1 MSTTVDSK
9 VLEMRF
15 DNKQFEAGVATS
27 MSTLDK
33 LKSKLNLTASAKGLE
48 NLGTAAKKC
57 DMSGLGAGVDA
68 LQAKF
73 SALQV
78 IGVTA
83 LANLTNSAVNA
94 GKRMVKALT
103 IEPVMTGFNEY
114 ETKINAVQTILS
126 NTANKGTKMADVT
139 RVLDELNTY
148 ADKTIYN
155 FAEMTRNIGT
165 FTAAGVGL
173 EDSAAAI
180 QGIANLAAM
189 SGSNS
194 QQAATAMYQ
203 LSQALAAGT
212 VKLMD
217 WNSVVNAG
225 MGGQKFQD
233 ALKQTAREMG
243 ISVDAIIKKHGSF
256 RESLTEGWITADVL
270 NTTLKKLTVEGAT
283 DYANAM
289 VKSGKYTKEQAK
301 ALIEEAQAA
310 EDAATKVKTFTQL
323 WDTTKETVQSGW
335 AKTWE
340 LIIGDFEQAKNL
352 LTPFSD
358 FLNGI
363 IDGMS
368 DARNALLESA
378 LGMGFEKLH
387 TSVNKALAP
396 IKKMS
401 KGAKEITE
409 KVDNVTSSLG
419 SLGEIVDDVIIG
431 KFGNGQ
437 ERFDKLTEAGENYY
451 KIQNKVNETLGDSFR
466 YSKEQIDAQDKLLK
480 SQNKTNESQEK
491 TAKSTS
497 KTKEETT
504 KLTKAQKNQLKS
516 LVKMSE
522 EQARAN
528 GYTDEQI
535 KALKELKETADKL
548 GMPLDEF
555 IDKMDEI
562 NGRWLL
568 INSFKNIGTALS
580 KVFSSIG
587 KGFREVFDPIK
598 PEQLFN
604 AIAALHKFTAQLII
618 SDETADKVART
629 FRGLFAAIDIV
640 GRIAGSG
647 LRLALTILS
656 SVLRAFGVTTLDVTA
671 SIGDL
676 IYKFDEWLKEHD
688 VITKFIE
695 KIADKIPP
703 VIDKIKEFIA
713 NLNFKENAGENFKK
727 IAEGL
732 ESIWTVVHGKFTL
745 GLNSALKLL
754 KSIFELFGTSL
765 GDVIGKIAEL
775 VSKFASW
782 INENTLIVGSIQK
795 VANIIYLIIE
805 GITKLAKA
813 FMGLEPVQKMIEN
826 IKKAFSKLGDIFDFD
841 FDGSGLDAL
850 YNFIENFFINIEKW
864 IKGLENSKFFKAGL
878 NIVEGLANGI
888 ATGIGKAI
896 EAIKNVGQ
904 AIIDAFCGLLGIHSP
919 SRVFI
924 MLGGYI
930 IAGLLIGLKHALPEV
945 YDVFNTLIA
954 TVISSVGD
962 LFNNGLPMIA
972 DFIKTVFSKLLN
984 SVKEFDFKM
993 NDLFVAGTVVAMLLL
1008 MKKALD
1014 IANKLVSP
1022 IDAIKGAFNKLGGVF
1037 VSLDKYIKAK
1047 ALETRANAILT
1058 FAKAIAILAA
1068 SIFLLSRIEVGDLVK
1083 ATAALAALVGLM
1095 TILMVVATKADGLAG
1110 FKFGKLSVLMV
1121 SLGLSLTLLAFAMK
1135 KLADLDPEGST
1146 RALMQLITLIV
1157 AMTLVVGVYGKFV
1170 ESAEASKNMGKAGSM
1185 LIKMAIAIGLLVAVI
1200 KLINTMSWREIGK
1213 GAAVITG
1220 AILLVS
1226 AFSLL
1231 GNIPNANVSKAG
1243 SMLLKMAV
1251 AIGILIMV
1259 VKLINTMTWGEIGK
1273 GAAVIAGIMVLF
1285 GALTAV
1291 SFFAGK
1297 YAARAGVMF
1306 MLMASAIGILALTIK
1321 LIATIPDS
1329 DISRSTQVIINI
1341 MTMFMSV
1348 MILSNFIGKNA
1359 AKAGAMFLMM
1369 SVAIGMLAISIKFI
1383 AGISEEDINKGMNV
1397 IMSIEILFMSIMILS
1412 SFVGENADKAGTM
1425 MLKMSA
1431 AILILAGA
1439 IALLSI
1445 LDPADVVRGTACI
1458 SALLVMFALLTYVT
1472 QYAADSSKTMTV
1484 LAVTIGLLAGSL
1496 AALSFLD
1503 PNKLI
1508 TATACMSVVIGMF
1521 ALLVKASDMIT
1532 TSMGALIVLT
1542 AAIGMI
1548 GGILYLL
1555 AQLPMESALG
1565 AATALSTLLV
1575 AMSVALMILNN
1586 VQTVTPMALLALG
1599 AMVAAMGLI
1608 AVVLGLMQTFNIQPS
1623 LETALA
1629 LSTLLLAL
1637 SGALLIL
1644 AGVGAVAPC
1653 ALAGVGTLL
1662 LAVAAIGA
1670 FITGVGALFEKLS
1683 GLEGFLDTGIEILS
1697 KIGYGIGKFVGSIAG
1712 GLLDGVTSGLP
1723 GVGSNLG
1730 LFMTN
1735 AKPFFDGLK
1744 SVDPSM
1750 AESAKSL
1757 AVAILAITG
1766 AGILDAISKWL
1777 TGGTNM
1783 DTFGAQLVSLGK
1795 GMKAYAAEV
1804 DGIDAGAISASANA
1818 AKALVQVAKSLP
1830 REGGLW
1836 QSIAGSQDI
1845 ASFGSKLKAFG
1856 KGMKDYASEVAGI
1869 DSSAISASASAAQG
1883 LAQVA
1888 KSLPKEGGW
1897 LETIVGSQDIS
1908 SFGAKLKAFGK
1919 GMKSYATEVAG
1930 IDTGAITS
1938 SVSAAKGLVAVAKSL
1953 PKDGGWLQNIVGG
1966 KDIKSFG
1973 SKLKSFG
1980 SAIKGYSTEVAG
1992 TNTAAISSSVSA
2004 TKLMVGAIKSTSG
2017 LDTSGVKK
2025 FVAAVDKL
2033 ADTDMDAVASAF
2045 SGAASTAKMVS
2056 AGVRMVKSVGS
2067 GIKSSAG
2074 SVKSAAKSTAASI
2087 ASSFSSQ
2094 TAVMNK
2100 AGSSLVSALAK
2111 GMTSKKGSVLSAG
2124 RSLANSAKS
2133 GVTSNSSGMISAGQN
2148 LGSGLVLGINA
2159 KKTAAYNAGFAL
2171 GQAAVQGEKDGQ
2183 KSNSPSKATIQA
2195 GGWLGE
2201 GLVIGIKRMGSAVYN
2216 AGHDMGER
2224 ATASISSA
2232 LTRVGAI
2239 VDSDMD
2245 IQPTIAPVMD
2255 LSNVEAGVGAIGG
2268 MFNKTMTI
2276 GANANINAIGSMMN
2290 RRNQNATNDDVVSA
2304 IDKLRKD
2311 LGNIGG
2317 DTYNLSGITYD
2328 DGSNVADAIQTLIR
2342 AAVVERRK

>member
-301 ALIEEAQAA
+301 TLIEEAQAA

-437 ERFDKLTEAGENYY
+437 ERFDKLTKAGENYY

-522 EQARAN
+522 EQARTN

-535 KALKELKETADKL
+535 KALKDLKETADKL

-813 FMGLEPVQKMIEN
+813 FVGFEPVQKMIEN

-850 YNFIENFFINIEKW
+850 YNFIENFFTNTEKW

-945 YDVFNTLIA
+945 YDVFNTL
-954 TVISSVGD
+954 
-962 LFNNGLPMIA
+962 
-972 DFIKTVFSKLLN
+972 FSKLLN

-1068 SIFLLSRIEVGDLVK
+1068 SIFLLSRIEVGDLVN

-1135 KLADLDPEGST
+1135 KLADLDPKGST
-1146 RALMQLITLIV
+1146 RALKQLVTLIA

-1170 ESAEASKNMGKAGSM
+1170 QSDASGNMSKAGSM
-1185 LIKMAIAIGLLVAVI
+1185 LIKMSIAIGLLALVI
-1200 KLINTMSWREIGK
+1200 KLINTMSWKEIGK

-1321 LIATIPDS
+1321 LIATIPDN

-1341 MTMFMSV
+1341 MTMFNSV

-1472 QYAADSSKTMTV
+1472 QYAADSFKTMTV

-1608 AVVLGLMQTFNIQPS
+1608 AVVLGLMQTCNIQPS

-1629 LSTLLLAL
+1629 LSTLLLAM

-1644 AGVGAVAPC
+1644 AGVGAVAPY

-1804 DGIDAGAISASANA
+1804 AGIDAGAISASANA

-2004 TKLMVGAIKSTSG
+2004 AKLMVGAIKSTSG

-2328 DGSNVADAIQTLIR
+2328 DGSNVADAIQTLVR

>member
-78 IGVTA
+78 MGVTA

-243 ISVDAIIKKHGSF
+243 ISVDAMIKKHGSF

-270 NTTLKKLTVEGAT
+270 NTTLKKLTVEGAR
-283 DYANAM
+283 DYADSM

-340 LIIGDFEQAKNL
+340 LIIGDFEQAKSL

-368 DARNALLESA
+368 GARNALLESA
-378 LGMGFEKLH
+378 LGMGFEKLY

-401 KGAKEITE
+401 KGAEEITK
-409 KVDNVTSSLG
+409 KVDNVASSLG

-437 ERFDKLTEAGENYY
+437 ERFDKLTKAGENYY
-451 KIQNKVNETLGDSFR
+451 RIQNKVNETLGDSFR
-466 YSKEQIDAQDKLLK
+466 YSKKQIDAQDKLLRSQDKTNK
-480 SQNKTNESQEK
+480 SQKK

-497 KTKEETT
+497 KTEKETT

-618 SDETADKVART
+618 SDETADKLART

-640 GRIAGSG
+640 GRVVGSG
-647 LRLALTILS
+647 FRIAFTVLS
-656 SVLRAFGVTTLDVTA
+656 SVLKAFGLTTLDVTA

-703 VIDKIKEFIA
+703 VIDKIREFIES
-713 NLNFKENAGENFKK
+713 LNFKENAGENFRK

-745 GLNSALKLL
+745 GLNTFLKLL
-754 KSIFELFGTSL
+754 KSVFELFGTSL
-765 GDVIGKIAEL
+765 GEVMGKLADLI
-775 VSKFASW
+775 SKFAKW
-782 INENTLIVGSIQK
+782 LNENTLIIGSIQK
-795 VANIIYLIIE
+795 MANIVFLIIN
-805 GITKLAKA
+805 GIVKLAKA
-813 FMGLEPVQKMIEN
+813 FMALEPVQKMIEN
-826 IKKAFSKLGDIFDFD
+826 VKNAFSKLLDLFDFN
-841 FDGSGLDAL
+841 FDGSGLDIL
-850 YNFIENFFINIEKW
+850 YNFIEDTFDKIEAW
-864 IKGLENSKFFKAGL
+864 IKNLDDSKFFKAGL
-878 NIVEGLANGI
+878 NIISGLAEGI
-888 ATGIGKAI
+888 STGIGKAI
-896 EAIKNVGQ
+896 DAIKNVGQ
-904 AIIDAFCGLLGIHSP
+904 AIIDAFCSLLGIHSP
-919 SRVFI
+919 SKVFI

-945 YDVFNTLIA
+945 YDVFSALVG
-954 TVISSVGD
+954 TVITAVGD
-962 LFNNGLPMIA
+962 LLQKGIPQIF
-972 DFIKTVFSKLLN
+972 DFIKTIFSKLLN
-984 SVKEFDFKM
+984 SVKEFDFKV
-993 NDLFVAGTVVAMLLL
+993 NDLFVAGTIIAMLLL
-1008 MKKALD
+1008 IKKALD
-1014 IANKLVSP
+1014 ITGKLVSP
-1022 IDAIKGAFNKLGGVF
+1022 IESIKGAFDKLGGVF
-1037 VSLDKYIKAK
+1037 LSLDKYIKAK
-1047 ALETRANAILT
+1047 TLEVKANAILT

-1068 SIFLLSRIEVGDLVK
+1068 SIFLLSRIEVGDLAK
-1083 ATAALAALVGLM
+1083 ATLALTAIVGILSVLMLVASKVGE
-1095 TILMVVATKADGLAG
+1095 VKG
-1110 FKFGKLSVLMV
+1110 FSFAKLSVLMV
-1121 SLGLSLTLLAFAMK
+1121 SVGIAVALLAVAMK
-1135 KLADLDPEGST
+1135 NLAEIDAEDSK
-1146 RALMQLITLIV
+1146 RAMVQLTTIIV
-1157 AMTLVVGVYGKFV
+1157 GLALVMGAFGKFV
-1170 ESAEASKNMGKAGSM
+1170 ESDASKNMSKAGTM

-1200 KLINTMSWREIGK
+1200 KLVNTMSWGEIGK

-1220 AILLVS
+1220 AMVLLA

-1231 GNIPNANVSKAG
+1231 GNIPNKNVSKAG
-1243 SMLLKMAV
+1243 SMLLKMSI
-1251 AIGILIMV
+1251 AIGILVMV
-1259 VKLINTMTWGEIGK
+1259 IKLINTLTPGEIKQGIS
-1273 GAAVIAGIMVLF
+1273 VISNIMIMFATLMM
-1285 GALTAV
+1285 V
-1291 SFFAGK
+1291 SFLAGK
-1297 YAARAGVMF
+1297 FAARAGVMF
-1306 MLMASAIGILALTIK
+1306 MMMASAIGILVLTIK
-1321 LIATIPDS
+1321 LIATIPDT

-1341 MTMFMSV
+1341 MTIFMSV
-1348 MILSNFIGKNA
+1348 MILSNFVGKNA

-1369 SVAIGMLAISIKFI
+1369 SVAVGMLAIAIKFI

-1397 IMSIEILFMSIMILS
+1397 IMSIEILFMSLMILS
-1412 SFVGENADKAGTM
+1412 NFVGANADKAGTM

-1431 AILILAGA
+1431 AILVLAGA

-1458 SALLVMFALLTYVT
+1458 SALLAMFALLTYVS
-1472 QYAADSSKTMTV
+1472 QYATDSFKTMTV

-1496 AALSFLD
+1496 VALSFLD
-1503 PNKLI
+1503 PEKVI
-1508 TATACMSVVIGMF
+1508 TATACMSTVIGMF
-1521 ALLVKASDMIT
+1521 AILVKASDMIT
-1532 TSMGALIVLT
+1532 TSMSTLIILT
-1542 AAIGMI
+1542 VAVGMI
-1548 GGILYLL
+1548 GGVLYLL

-1565 AATALSTLLV
+1565 AAMSLSLVLV
-1575 AMSVALMILNN
+1575 AMSAALMILSNAT
-1586 VQTVTPMALLALG
+1586 TVTPMALLALG
-1599 AMVAAMGLI
+1599 AMVVAMGLI
-1608 AVVLGLMQTFNIQPS
+1608 AVVLGLMQHFNVQPS
-1623 LETALA
+1623 IETALA
-1629 LSTLLLAL
+1629 LSTLLLAM
-1637 SGALLIL
+1637 SGALVIL
-1644 AGVGAVAPC
+1644 AGVGAVGQL
-1653 ALAGVGTLL
+1653 ALAGVATLI
-1662 LAVAAIGA
+1662 LAVTAIGA
-1670 FITGVGALFEKLS
+1670 FITIVGALFENIN
-1683 GLEGFLDTGIEILS
+1683 GLEGFLDKGIEILC

-1723 GVGSNLG
+1723 SVGSNLG

-1744 SVDPSM
+1744 SVDPSV
-1750 AESAKSL
+1750 AESAKTL
-1757 AVAILAITG
+1757 ASAILTITG
-1766 AGILDAISKWL
+1766 AGILESISKWV
-1777 TGGTNM
+1777 TGGSSM
-1783 DTFGAQLVSLGK
+1783 ATFSTQLVELGK

-1804 DGIDAGAISASANA
+1804 AGVDAGAISASANA
-1818 AKALVQVAKSLP
+1818 AQALTQVANNLP
-1830 REGGLW
+1830 KEGGAW
-1836 QSIAGSQDI
+1836 QAIAGSKDI
-1845 ASFGSKLKAFG
+1845 ASFGS
-1856 KGMKDYASEVAGI
+1856 
-1869 DSSAISASASAAQG
+1869 
-1883 LAQVA
+1883 
-1888 KSLPKEGGW
+1888 
-1897 LETIVGSQDIS
+1897 
-1908 SFGAKLKAFGK
+1908 KLKAFGK

-1953 PKDGGWLQNIVGG
+1953 PKDGGWAQKIDGG
-1966 KDIKSFG
+1966 KDMKSFA

-1992 TNTAAISSSVSA
+1992 VNTGAISSSVSA
-2004 TKLMVGAIKSTSG
+2004 TKLIVGAIKSTSG

-2045 SGAASTAKMVS
+2045 SGASSTAKMVS
-2056 AGVRMVKSVGS
+2056 AGVRMVKSVGT

-2074 SVKSAAKSTAASI
+2074 SVKSAAKSTASSI
-2087 ASSFSSQ
+2087 ATSFSSQ
-2094 TAVMNK
+2094 TGAMVK
-2100 AGSSLVSALAK
+2100 AGSSLVSALTK
-2111 GMTSKKGSVLSAG
+2111 GMTSKRSTVLSAG

-2133 GVTSNSSGMISAGQN
+2133 GVTANKSGMISAGQS
-2148 LGSGLVLGINA
+2148 LGSGLVIGINA
-2159 KKTAAYNAGFAL
+2159 KKSDVYWAAYEL
-2171 GQAAVQGEKDGQ
+2171 GKKAVQGEKDGQ
-2183 KSNSPSKATIQA
+2183 ETNSPSKAMIRS
-2195 GGWLGE
+2195 GINFGE
-2201 GLVIGIKRMGSAVYN
+2201 GLVIGINRMGNAVYN
-2216 AGHDMGER
+2216 AGYNMGT
-2224 ATASISSA
+2224 TAVDSVSNV
-2232 LTRVGAI
+2232 LGRLGTVL
-2239 VDSDMD
+2239 DSDMD

-2317 DTYNLSGITYD
+2317 DTYNLGNITYD
-2328 DGSNVADAIQTLIR
+2328 DGSDVANAFKTIIR
-2342 AAVVERRK
+2342 AAKMERRV